1 MTISM
6 TEGATMQ
13 RRVWSVLM
21 LAVVVPELLVASGKL
36 RGRVVDRESGEV
48 LVGANVALVG
58 TGLGAATNI
67 DGEYTILNVPAGVYT
82 VKAGFVGYSS
92 VTVSNVR
99 VINDLTTAQDFALP
113 SEAVAMQ
120 AIEIVAERPLVNK
133 NATNAVRIRTT
144 EELNNLPVRG
154 INNILALT
162 PGVVVQ
168 DNTVFIRGGRIDEVG
183 FYLDGMS
190 ITNPMVGGRAVNLV
204 QDAVEEIQVQ
214 AGGYNAE
221 FGGANAGIIQQQLRS
236 GTSEWRASA
245 QYITDNA
252 GFQPQSEA
260 LDGKKRLGAYWYG
273 YNEFTAT
280 AGGPVMSERLKFFG
294 LFSYLYQRDQNPQPY
309 PGINLG
315 TLVGQTGDT
324 IDLRYPAGA
333 LRKNPR
339 EEYNYT
345 GTLTMDFTP
354 LTVRMSGTYS
364 TVNQFSL
371 YNTNRNAGAI
381 ANLLNNDRIEDI
393 RQWNGAG
400 NLKITHVVSP
410 RTFYEISGGYFYQ
423 GQENFDPILGQDF
436 LSYGDSVA
444 NARAGVIWQRTAAEI
459 SGGQTGRYLRPSRKI
474 LYDFVFNAPGD
485 VVAGF
490 QRFKRENVNFS
501 AAFSSQ
507 IGNEN
512 TIKIGGEYQR
522 HSIRGYVWNNDGV
535 FSLAGLLAT
544 NAALPDG
551 DPNKISPEQVL
562 VNAGVNNFGYDVWGN
577 ENSESG
583 LYGAR
588 HPVFAALYAQDKIEY
603 RDLVV
608 NVGIRYDYINIDNYT
623 MVDPSRPE
631 RSIDLYSGA
640 IDPAGWVKVPSAQY
654 VSPRLGLSFPVT
666 DRTVFHTQFG
676 QFVQQSRLR
685 DVYQGFYATAQ
696 NIRGGYFINVPV
708 GFDVR
713 PTRTTQYEIGFSQQ
727 LGDFAAIDLT
737 GYYKDIK
744 DQVVYVEQST
754 AAGSIFGNYYIFTN
768 GDFAT
773 TKGVELT
780 FTLRRIK
787 RLQANASLT
796 FQDAQGTGSFP
807 NTARGIVGAP
817 LDGVTQFKPQYVS
830 PLEYN
835 NAVRGNVNLD
845 YHWGK
850 DDGGP
855 ILQRAGASVLMMFNS
870 GHPYTRGIGSPNLEG
885 DARSRQPVEP
895 LNAST
900 TPWTFQV
907 DLRVDKTVRLFG
919 AMDMTLFV
927 YVINLFDTRNIENVF
942 LRTGS
947 TADDGVLSN
956 PAFGLPLMQTYG
968 SRYADVYRAINI
980 DYYERYQ
987 NAIGLN
993 TFPYFYG
1000 PPRQIRLGFRLEY

>member
-1 MTISM
+1 
-6 TEGATMQ
+6 MQ
-13 RRVWSVLM
+13 RRVWSLLF
-21 LAVVVPELLVASGKL
+21 LAVAAPGLIFGSGKL

-48 LVGANVALVG
+48 LVGANVSLAG
-58 TGLGAATNI
+58 TGLGAATNVN
-67 DGEYTILNVPAGVYT
+67 GEYTIINVPAGVYS
-82 VKAGFVGYSS
+82 VKGTFVGYTS

-99 VINDLTTAQDFALP
+99 VLNDLTTVQDLGLP
-113 SEAVAMQ
+113 SQAVAMQ
-120 AIEIVAERPLVNK
+120 AVEIVAERPLVNK
-133 NATNAVRIRTT
+133 SATNAVRIRTT

-168 DNTVFIRGGRIDEVG
+168 DNTIFIRGGRIDEVG

-204 QDAVEEIQVQ
+204 QDAIEEIQVQ

-221 FGGANAGIIQQQLRS
+221 FGGANAGIVQQQLRS
-236 GTSEWRASA
+236 GTPAWKASM

-252 GFQPQSEA
+252 GFQSGSQA
-260 LDGKKRLGAYWYG
+260 LDGTKRLGAYWYG

-280 AGGPVMSERLKFFG
+280 AGGPVFTDRLKFFG
-294 LFSYLYQRDQNPQPY
+294 LFSYLFQRDQNPQPY
-309 PGINLG
+309 PGIDLG
-315 TLVGQTGDT
+315 TFVGQTGDSVN
-324 IDLRYPAGA
+324 LVYPAGA
-333 LRKNPR
+333 LMKNPR
-339 EEYNYT
+339 QEYNYT
-345 GTLTMDFTP
+345 GTGTIDLTP
-354 LTVRMSGTYS
+354 LNIRLAGTYS
-364 TVNQFSL
+364 TVNQFL
-371 YNTNRNAGAI
+371 PYNTNRNAGAI
-381 ANLLNNDRIEDI
+381 ANMMNNDRIEEI

-423 GQENFDPILGQDF
+423 GQKNFDPVLGQDF
-436 LSYGDSVA
+436 LAYGDSVA
-444 NARAGVIWQRTAAEI
+444 NALAGVVWQRTASEI
-459 SGGQTGRYLRPSRKI
+459 SGGQTGRYLRPSRKV
-474 LYDFVFNAPGD
+474 LYDFVFNSPGD
-485 VVAGF
+485 VVAGY
-490 QRFKRENVNFS
+490 QKFKRENYS
-501 AAFSSQ
+501 LAASFSSQ
-507 IGNEN
+507 LGNEH
-512 TIKIGGEYQR
+512 TVKIGGEWQQ
-522 HSIRGYVWNNDGV
+522 HTIRGYAWNNDGV

-544 NAALPDG
+544 NEALPAG
-551 DPNKISPEQVL
+551 DPNKVTREQVL
-562 VNAGVNNFGYDVWGN
+562 INAGVNNFGYDVWGV
-577 ENSESG
+577 ENSETG

-588 HPVFAALYAQDKIEY
+588 HPMFAAAYAQDKIEY

-608 NVGIRYDYINIDNYT
+608 NVGLRYDYINIDNYT
-623 MVDPSRPE
+623 MVDPTRPE

-666 DRTVFHTQFG
+666 DQTVFHTQFG

-685 DVYQGFYATAQ
+685 DVYQGFYQTAQ
-696 NIRGGYFINVPV
+696 NIRGGYFISVPV

-727 LGDFAAIDLT
+727 IGDFASFDLT

-754 AAGSIFGNYYIFTN
+754 AQGSIFGNYYIFTN

-780 FTLRRIK
+780 FSMRRTK

-796 FQDAQGTGSFP
+796 FQDAQGTGSYP
-807 NTARGIVGAP
+807 NSGRGIVGAP

-835 NAVRGNVNLD
+835 NAIRGNTNLD
-845 YHWGK
+845 YRWGK

-855 ILQRAGASVLMMFNS
+855 VLERLGASALIIFNS
-870 GHPYTRGIGSPNLEG
+870 GHPYTRGIGAPNLEG
-885 DARSRQPVEP
+885 DARSRSPVEA
-895 LNAST
+895 LNTST

-907 DLRVDKTVRLFG
+907 DLRVDKTVRLFSLLD
-919 AMDMTLFV
+919 ATFFV
-927 YVINLFDTRNIENVF
+927 HVINLLDTRNIENVF

-956 PAFGLPLMQTYG
+956 PAFGLPLQQTYG
-968 SRYADVYRAINI
+968 PRYADVYRAINI

-993 TFPYFYG
+993 TVPYFYG